1 MENSFVGGELDKMIS
16 LFIWKNK
23 CFGIDKKNWKQN
35 SEVSLLYHILQKS
48 KIIYSKQYGVSI
60 EIRMSKQNK
69 VPKLL
74 CM

>member
-1 MENSFVGGELDKMIS
+1 MGGELDKMIS
-16 LFIWKNK
+16 VFIWKNK
-23 CFGIDKKNWKQN
+23 FFGIDKKNWKQN

-60 EIRMSKQNK
+60 QIRMSKQNK

-74 CM
+74 YM